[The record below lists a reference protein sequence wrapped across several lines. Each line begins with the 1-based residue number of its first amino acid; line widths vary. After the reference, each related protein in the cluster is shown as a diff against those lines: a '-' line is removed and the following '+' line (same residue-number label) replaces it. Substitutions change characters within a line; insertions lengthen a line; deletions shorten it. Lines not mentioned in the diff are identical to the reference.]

1 MQKKAWWAFIFL
13 VFQASFLHSKILNV
27 PRDFLT
33 IKAAVGASQAGDII
47 EVEDGFYFEKNII
60 VDKNIRIESRNLFGA
75 VIYGSV
81 GFMDSIFIVRAEAE
95 ISGFVL
101 QNSFWGILQRHSP
114 DVTWTA
120 HDLVI
125 MNMANSGISIN
136 DRTANI
142 GSAILENIYVDHCHN
157 GIATNDARDIR
168 ISGSLISSCSTG
180 LVGSDHI
187 SFVIE
192 KSAVVNCG
200 KDFDEAPSPLLGQA
214 TNKISIGRDV
224 FSSDLMTRMNPA
236 DNLGDRLSNIWKSG
250 SQRNDEGQSASE
262 KRFFLLDKL
271 VGDCYFRKGEYE
283 KASKLWLSALS
294 RVRALGFPD
303 MTWRIELNLARASER
318 LHKPAAAVG
327 HLQNAVDEIIGLS
340 QDLPFKY
347 FQDSFFED
355 KIEVF
360 DDLMAR
366 LYEMCVGEPTRGYAG
381 MAFLLSEK
389 FKSLGSWS
397 GRPDFIRTPPDEASD
412 AAKKIKGSAALHEI
426 VRHQRRLADTNM
438 TEVERRGV
446 LERLEDSEDEYKAYL
461 IQQKKLPAG
470 DRSPSRLLPLRPEE
484 IQKRILDQET
494 ALVEFFLGSNQ
505 AYVFLLTSDS
515 LKMIRLSNAER
526 LNSLIPNYLDFL
538 KIDEEK
544 EFRGAKGG
552 RILFDALL
560 APLNLR
566 LFPEIKKLIIV
577 PDGNLHYLPFDALV
591 LPPDSEAGAAAP
603 GSRKTA
609 ADIRFLFER
618 YEVRYAP
625 SAAFLVFLLNE
636 PRRES
641 LAMDL
646 LALAN
651 PGSKSSRAYP
661 EIGAAS
667 LPKLRFVGK
676 ELEAITG
683 HFPGPRTRVVPGESS
698 SEEYLKS
705 LDLSRYRIIHFAAH
719 GLFDEKHWWR
729 SCLLLDRGKGSE
741 DDGLLQPLDIVTLHL
756 DADLVVLSACASGS
770 GRIWS
775 GKSIVGLH
783 QSFFLAGARAVLA
796 TLWAINDRSTVRLM
810 DKFYS
815 DLKKGKSASESLRSA
830 KQDLIR
836 SGYSHPR
843 YWAAFVLSG
852 ASSSPI
858 FSSPAIR

>member
-1 MQKKAWWAFIFL
+1 MLRNKGWIFVLL
-13 VFQASFLHSKILNV
+13 VFQAPFLHSKILNV
-27 PRDFLT
+27 PHDFFT
-33 IKAAVGASQAGDII
+33 IKAAVAASRSGDLI
-47 EVEDGFYFEKNII
+47 EVDDGFYFEKNII

-81 GFMDSIFIVRAEAE
+81 GFRDAIFIIRAEAE

-101 QNSFWGILQRHSP
+101 QNSYWGILQRYSP
-114 DVTWTA
+114 DVTWKA

-125 MNMANSGISIN
+125 MNMAGSGISIN
-136 DRTANI
+136 DTARNI
-142 GSAILENIYVDHCHN
+142 GSAILENIYIDHCYI
-157 GIATNDARDIR
+157 GIETNDARDLR
-168 ISGSLISSCSTG
+168 ISDSLISSCSTG
-180 LVGSDHI
+180 LAGSNHI

-200 KDFDEAPSPLLGQA
+200 RDFDEVPSPLLGQA

-224 FSSDLMTRMNPA
+224 FSSDPMTRMNPA
-236 DNLGDRLSNIWKSG
+236 DDLGDRLSNLWKSG
-250 SQRNDEGQSASE
+250 HQRNGEGQSASA
-262 KRFFLLDKL
+262 KRVFLLDNII
-271 VGDCYFRKGEYE
+271 GDCYFQKSEYE
-283 KASKLWLSALS
+283 QASRLWSNALS
-294 RVRALGFPD
+294 RVKALGFPD

-327 HLQNAVDEIIGLS
+327 HLQNAVDEIVGLS

-366 LYEMCVGEPTRGYAG
+366 LYEMHAGEPTRGYAG

-397 GRPDFIRTPPDEASD
+397 DRPDFKRTPPDAASD
-412 AAKKIKGSAALHEI
+412 AARKIKGSAALHKI
-426 VRHQRRLADTNM
+426 ARHQRRLADTNM
-438 TEVERRGV
+438 TEGERRGV

-461 IQQKKLPAG
+461 IQQKKSPAG
-470 DRSPSRLLPLRPEE
+470 DRSPSRLLFLRPEE
-484 IQKRILDQET
+484 IQRRILNRET
-494 ALVEFFLGSNQ
+494 ALVEYFLGSSQ
-505 AYVFLLTSDS
+505 SYAFLLTSDS
-515 LKMIRLSNAER
+515 LKMIRLSNSER
-526 LNSLIPNYLDFL
+526 LDSLIPNYLDFL

-552 RILFDALL
+552 RILFDTLL

-566 LFPEIKKLIIV
+566 SFPEIKKLIIV
-577 PDGNLHYLPFDALV
+577 PDGILHYLPFDALV
-591 LPPDSEAGAAAP
+591 LPSDSEAGSAALF
-603 GSRKTA
+603 SRKTA
-609 ADIRFLFER
+609 VDIRFLLGR

-625 SAAFLVFLLNE
+625 SAAFLVFLSNE

-641 LAMDL
+641 PAMDL

-651 PGSKSSRAYP
+651 PGPKSSPAYP
-661 EIGAAS
+661 MMGAAS
-667 LPKLRFVGK
+667 FPRLRFVEK
-676 ELEAITG
+676 ELEAITD
-683 HFPGPRTRVVPGESS
+683 HFLGPRTRVVPVESS

-705 LDLSRYRIIHFAAH
+705 LDLSRYRIVHLAAH

-729 SCLLLDRGKGSE
+729 SGLLLDPGDISE
-741 DDGLLQPLDIVTLHL
+741 DGFLQPLDIATLRL
-756 DADLVVLSACASGS
+756 DADLVVLSACVSGNA
-770 GRIWS
+770 RIWS

-843 YWAAFVLSG
+843 YWAAFVLNG

-858 FSSPAIR
+858 FPSPAIR